1 MFKLYTSEIAESL
14 AKSIEWFEVKAT
26 EKDYVIKDI
35 VMTTNST
42 DRHNEVVLQ
51 EGIDLT
57 EFKKNPVAL
66 IDHNYQLNAIAWVWQ
81 NIRQEDGKTIG
92 DCRLVD
98 TEAGNL
104 VKTLHMAG
112 AIKDVSIGF
121 IAKEREGNV
130 ITKAELIECS
140 FVVVGSN
147 RGAKIKEIFGVDYQK
162 LKDAGLIVEE
172 EEENEEKKEITQKD
186 LEEIRNDIADIKT
199 FIKTLVDGKTTP
211 QDELDKKELVQGAVR
226 ALNEALSGW
235 KKR

>member
-1 MFKLYTSEIAESL
+1 
-14 AKSIEWFEVKAT
+14 
-26 EKDYVIKDI
+26 
-35 VMTTNST
+35 
-42 DRHNEVVLQ
+42 
-51 EGIDLT
+51 
-57 EFKKNPVAL
+57 
-66 IDHNYQLNAIAWVWQ
+66 
-81 NIRQEDGKTIG
+81 
-92 DCRLVD
+92 
-98 TEAGNL
+98 
-104 VKTLHMAG
+104 MAG

>member
-1 MFKLYTSEIAESL
+1 
-14 AKSIEWFEVKAT
+14 
-26 EKDYVIKDI
+26 
-35 VMTTNST
+35 MTTNAT

-66 IDHNYQLNAIAWVWQ
+66 IDHNYTLKSVAGVWF
-81 NIRQEDGKTIG
+81 NLRQIEGQTVG
-92 DCRLVD
+92 DCRLID

-147 RGAKIKEIFGVDYQK
+147 RGAKLKEILGAEYAKF
-162 LKDAGLIVEE
+162 KDA
-172 EEENEEKKEITQKD
+172 
-186 LEEIRNDIADIKT
+186 
-199 FIKTLVDGKTTP
+199 
-211 QDELDKKELVQGAVR
+211 
-226 ALNEALSGW
+226 
-235 KKR
+235 